1 MDSTILF
8 QLTFTFTCLTYR
20 ISEKKK
26 KKKNQSYKQILKKKK
41 KIRRDVNLIL
51 GNNIATL
58 SNRPK
63 TKNSSTDRTLNQL
76 EIERLFAILLLCC

>member
-26 KKKNQSYKQILKKKK
+26 KNQSYKQIFKKKK
-41 KIRRDVNLIL
+41 KVRRDVNLIL
-51 GNNIATL
+51 GNNSATL